1 MEAASPLNAPA
12 AKVMSRAVVL
22 MLEGTPMS
30 EARDI
35 AVQYDSNGFPVVTQE
50 GRLVGVLINARS

>member
-1 MEAASPLNAPA
+1 METASPLNAPA

-35 AVQYDSNGFPVVTQE
+35 AVKYDYNGFPVVTQE

>member
-1 MEAASPLNAPA
+1 LNAPA

-35 AVQYDSNGFPVVTQE
+35 AVKYDYNGFPVVTQE